1 MFRLQLAAVSAAA
14 VLCSTLLIAQ
24 TTSSPARAAGST
36 AGERVTLIGCVERA
50 DQLTSAA
57 GASAE
62 TADSQSFVLMKAD
75 AAGASA
81 SERSAA
87 VGTSGAI
94 GPMYRLVGK
103 ASDLNTHVGQ
113 KVEVTGTREASDA
126 ANAAAQA
133 ANATNPSAANAP
145 RLRVESLRTLAETC
159 PR

>member
-1 MFRLQLAAVSAAA
+1 MRQQLAAATVAAA
-14 VLCSTLLIAQ
+14 LCSTVLAAQ
-24 TTSSPARAAGST
+24 APSSSARAAGST
-36 AGERVTLIGCVERA
+36 AGERVTLTGCIERA
-50 DQLTSAA
+50 DQLTPA
-57 GASAE
+57 GTSAE

-81 SERSAA
+81 SEPAGA

-126 ANAAAQA
+126 ANAAAQT
-133 ANATNPSAANAP
+133 ANASNPSASNAP
-145 RLRVESLRTLAETC
+145 RVRVESVKMLAETC

>member
-1 MFRLQLAAVSAAA
+1 
-14 VLCSTLLIAQ
+14 
-24 TTSSPARAAGST
+24 
-36 AGERVTLIGCVERA
+36 VTLTGCIERA
-50 DQLTSAA
+50 DQLTPA
-57 GASAE
+57 GTSAE
-62 TADSQSFVLMKAD
+62 TADSQSFVLMKAG

-81 SERSAA
+81 SEPAGA

-103 ASDLNTHVGQ
+103 ASDLNTHVGH

-133 ANATNPSAANAP
+133 ANASNPSASKAP
-145 RLRVESLRTLAETC
+145 RVRVESVRMLAETC

>member
-1 MFRLQLAAVSAAA
+1 MRRVHVAAVGAAA
-14 VLCSTLLIAQ
+14 LLCSTVLTAQ
-24 TTSSPARAAGST
+24 APNSSPRAAGNT
-36 AGERVTLIGCVERA
+36 AGERVTLTGCIERA
-50 DQLTSAA
+50 DQLTPA
-57 GASAE
+57 GTSAE

-75 AAGASA
+75 ATGASA
-81 SERSAA
+81 SETRSA
-87 VGTSGAI
+87 VGTSGAV

-145 RLRVESLRTLAETC
+145 RLRVESVKMLAETC